1 MNDAWVRL
9 LCMVLLSTVLW
20 STKLH
25 AQIAVNIKVADTLV
39 IPGDGYTEPPYEAN
53 EKDLS
58 GAWQPV
64 GLPHALARQ
73 LVDNADRLESVKPP
87 TVVTWY
93 RMQVPTIAAPLNTPY
108 LYIPRWKTDGRI
120 AVYGRGRLL
129 YQSQSSMLWNGW
141 NIPLWIALPN
151 LTDTN
156 LDYTILIRIE
166 RPAFSGG
173 GVSSIWVGG
182 SSDLNWRYRTRY
194 LMQVQL
200 PYMSSAAF
208 LAVGLFSLFVWIK
221 LRSPKEY
228 LLFFYISLAS
238 FIRTMHFYV
247 GESVLPISDAW
258 FSWLTINSLY
268 WMVILVYFFLN
279 YLHRRPMLWLNR
291 LISVITLGVGI
302 LTLPIFSEF
311 FAAFALSSIVYIALI
326 VIGTLVASVGFYQ
339 SHLASSRDG
348 FLLSSWTLFGMV
360 FGSFDWLL
368 QNNYVDIESLYL
380 GPYINIAAFLI
391 FMQIIFRRY
400 ISANKEVQQVNE
412 SLQMRLQEREN
423 ELIQSHKR
431 LHEIAHRQTL
441 SDERQRMMQD
451 MHDGM
456 GSSLRTALLA
466 IERGQPDSSMVAEV
480 LKNCIDDLKLAI
492 DSMEPVQADL
502 LLLLATLRFRL
513 NPRLESAGIIL
524 SWEINNVPALD
535 WIDPRNALHILRIL
549 QEAFTNI
556 IKHTQASKI
565 RLITGVTGNSVF
577 VTIVDNGQGFSV
589 TQGMNSPG
597 KGLGNQI
604 RRAEAIG
611 AEIRWESSAVGTTV
625 TLHLPIVRE
634 GQAFKSGDRS
644 A

>member
-1 MNDAWVRL
+1 MNEAWARRICLVV
-9 LCMVLLSTVLW
+9 LCGALW
-20 STKLH
+20 HSNVQAATPLH
-25 AQIAVNIKVADTLV
+25 ITTADTLAV
-39 IPGDGYTEPPYEAN
+39 PGHGYTAPPYEAN
-53 EKDLS
+53 EVNIP

-64 GLPHALARQ
+64 GLPHALPRQ
-73 LVDNADRLESVKPP
+73 LIHDTDEDDTFGPP

-93 RMQVPTIAAPLNTPY
+93 RMQVPPMTAPVNPQY
-108 LYIPRWKTDGRI
+108 LYIPRWKTDGQI
-120 AVYGRGRLL
+120 AVYGGSRLL
-129 YQSQSSMLWNGW
+129 YQSHSSVFWNGW
-141 NIPLWIALPN
+141 NIPLWITLDKLSDAGLPH
-151 LTDTN
+151 
-156 LDYTILIRIE
+156 TILLRIE
-166 RPAFSGG
+166 SPRSSGG
-173 GVSSIWVGG
+173 GISSVWLG
-182 SSDLNWRYRTRY
+182 SSDDLNWRYRIRY

-208 LAVGLFSLFVWIK
+208 LAVGLFSLFVWFK
-221 LRSPKEY
+221 LRSETEY

-247 GESVLPISDAW
+247 GETELSISDEW

-268 WMVILVYFFLN
+268 WMVILVHFFLN
-279 YLHRRPMLWLNR
+279 YLHRRPSPWLNR
-291 LISVITLGVGI
+291 IVSVITIVIGMI
-302 LTLPIFSEF
+302 TLPVFSEF
-311 FAAFALSSIVYIALI
+311 LAAFALPSIVYIALLI
-326 VIGTLVASVGFYQ
+326 MGTLVAGAGFYQ
-339 SHLASSRDG
+339 SRLVQSRDG
-348 FLLSSWTLFGMV
+348 LLLSSWALLGMV
-360 FGSFDWLL
+360 FGGFDWLL

-380 GPYINIAAFLI
+380 GPYSNIGAFLI
-391 FMQIIFRRY
+391 FMHIIFRRY
-400 ISANKEVQQVNE
+400 IAANNEVQQVNA

-423 ELIQSHKR
+423 ELMHSHKR
-431 LHEIAHRQTL
+431 LREIAHRQTL

-466 IERGQPDSSMVAEV
+466 IEKGHLDASMVAEV

-513 NPRLESAGIIL
+513 NPRLESAGIVL
-524 SWEINNVPALD
+524 SWEIDNVPELD

-565 RLITGVTGNSVF
+565 RVITGIKDGCVLVM
-577 VTIVDNGQGFSV
+577 IIDNGQGFSV
-589 TQGMNSPG
+589 EQGINSGG

-611 AEIRWESSAVGTTV
+611 AEIRWDSSTAGTSL
-625 TLHLPIVRE
+625 TLHLPVKRKASI
-634 GQAFKSGDRS
+634 
-644 A
+644 